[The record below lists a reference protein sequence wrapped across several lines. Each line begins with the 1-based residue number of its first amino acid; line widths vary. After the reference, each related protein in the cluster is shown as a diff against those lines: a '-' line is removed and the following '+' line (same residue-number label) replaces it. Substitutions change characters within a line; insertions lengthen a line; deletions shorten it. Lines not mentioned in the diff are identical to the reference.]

1 MSAYIYTLYEK
12 ADPSR
17 GWIMNDPIF
26 EGSRPTLGACVPN
39 LRAAVRQG
47 DWMFA
52 VSGRVK
58 GEKQFVIG
66 GFKVVEKI
74 GQLAAY
80 ERFPENRLRQAENGQ
95 LIGNVIVTADG
106 KQHPDDNHTNFANR
120 VKNYL
125 VGTEPIFLTEQKAF
139 QIAKDETIPILSRIT
154 GREGARVFD
163 LIGRHKKLTDEQG
176 EELRTWLASVRARG
190 M

>member
-39 LRAAVRQG
+39 LRSAVRQG
-47 DWMFA
+47 DWIFA
-52 VSGRVK
+52 VSGRMK
-58 GEKQFVIG
+58 GEKQFVVG

-74 GQLAAY
+74 DQLAAY
-80 ERFPENRLRQAENGQ
+80 DRFPENRLRRAENGQ
-95 LIGNVIVTADG
+95 LVGNVIVDANG
-106 KQHPDDNHTNFANR
+106 EQHPEDTHDNFANR
-120 VKNYL
+120 IKNYL
-125 VGTEPIFLTEQKAF
+125 VGGEPVFLTEPKAF
-139 QIAKDETIPILSRIT
+139 EIAKEETLPVLSRIL
-154 GREGARVFD
+154 GKEGARVFD
-163 LIGRHKKLTDEQG
+163 LIGRQRKLTDEQS
-176 EELRTWLASVRARG
+176 EELRSWLESVRSRG